1 MSQIPIQKDS
11 GRERVARSIA
21 GRLSLRQPQT
31 DSLDILHNALESV
44 PALRDSHARSP
55 DELKAMQTA
64 LASQFPTLT
73 DFEREFPSM
82 CFALATGVGKTRLMG
97 AFISYLYAAYGYKH
111 FFVLAPNLTIY
122 DKLIRDFTPN
132 TPKYVFKGIA
142 EFATSV
148 PEVITGETYEQRGD
162 LVSQAIDAPVQ
173 VNIFNISKINSEV
186 RGGKAPKIKRLSEY
200 LGQSYFDYL
209 AGLPDLVLIMD
220 ESHRYRAGAGIRAL
234 NELKPLL
241 GLEVTATPFTEA
253 TGGKTVPFKNVV
265 MDYPLARA
273 IEDGFV
279 KEPAVVTQQNFNPAD
294 HSAEQIEVIKLKD
307 GVRVHEETKVHLLT
321 YAAQTGLKP
330 VKPFVLV
337 IARDTTHAA
346 QLLARIESDTF
357 FGGNYKGKVI
367 QVDSSRTGAEE
378 EEMIRRLLA
387 VESYDEP
394 TEIVIHVNMLKEGW
408 DVTNLY
414 TIVPLRAANAR
425 TLIEQSI
432 GRGLRLP
439 YGRKTGVEVVDR
451 LNIIAHD
458 KFQEV
463 IAEANKGDSPIR
475 LKQLKLDP
483 TDSEGN
489 RLTSYAVPSTM
500 SVVLGLADVK
510 GTGASGKS
518 FVAGGPVSGEAM
530 SGVGSPG
537 VTIGQQTA
545 GHITTVLHTGEDR
558 KIAMAAMEVI
568 AEVGRLRHAV
578 DNMGSGESGKLIAPT
593 SASLSTPSVQEHI
606 AQLVQQR
613 LIPQQGSLAV
623 EGLESKFN
631 DAAAVAEVVKQA
643 VDIFM
648 EHTIDI
654 PRISIVPVG
663 PVTSGYAPFQLDI
676 SRLNYQPL
684 ANTLESHGLQSNKV
698 LTYGEAAVVE
708 ESRFADYIVRE
719 LINFD
724 DVSYDDHADFIY
736 QLADQA
742 VTHFQTYLTDDDAL
756 HNVLANYAKPI
767 ADIIHTQMAKHYV
780 EESAGSDVVI
790 SQGFVPLK
798 PCAFT
803 AKDDVKPLH
812 WAPDDKRTI
821 GQYLYGGFMR
831 CAYPYQ
837 KFHSDTER
845 ILATVLER
853 QARRWFRP
861 ASGQFNIYY
870 RSGASQPEYI
880 PDFVAQLPD
889 MVLLIETKKAQEVA
903 AAQESETDVKA
914 KAEQATLWCKH
925 ASDYAKTV
933 GGEPWKYL
941 LIPHDAVAAN
951 VTLENLIARYS
962 MGASG
967 IQSAAEAV

>member
-1 MSQIPIQKDS
+1 MSQNPIQKY
-11 GRERVARSIA
+11 GGHEKVARSIA

-31 DSLDILHNALESV
+31 ESLDILHNALEAV
-44 PALRDSHARSP
+44 PTLRDSRARSP

-142 EFATSV
+142 EFATAV
-148 PEVITGETYEQRGD
+148 PEVITGESYDQRGD

-173 VNIFNISKINSEV
+173 INIFNISKINSEV

-253 TGGKTVPFKNVV
+253 AGGKTVPFKNVV

-294 HSAEQIEVIKLKD
+294 HSSEQIEVIKLKD

-500 SVVLGLADVK
+500 AVVLGLADVK

-518 FVAGGPVSGEAM
+518 FVAGGPVGAGAI
-530 SGVGSPG
+530 SGVVTPG
-537 VTIGQQTA
+537 ATTGQQTA

-558 KIAMAAMEVI
+558 QIAMAAMEVI

-578 DNMGSGESGKLIAPT
+578 GGVGSGESGKLIAPT

-643 VDIFM
+643 VDIFV

-663 PVTSGYAPFQLDI
+663 PVTSGYAQFQLDI

-724 DVSYDDHADFIY
+724 DVSYDHHADFIY

-780 EESAGSDVVI
+780 EESAGSDVVV

-853 QARRWFRP
+853 QAKRWFRP

-933 GGEPWKYL
+933 GGKPWKYL
-941 LIPHDAVAAN
+941 LVPHDAVAAN
-951 VTLENLIARYS
+951 VTLENLVARY
-962 MGASG
+962 GTA
-967 IQSAAEAV
+967 

>member
-1 MSQIPIQKDS
+1 MSTEKIMRAIS
-11 GRERVARSIA
+11 

-31 DSLDILHNALESV
+31 ESLEILHNALETV
-44 PALRDSHARSP
+44 PTLRDSHARSP

-142 EFATSV
+142 EFATAV

-162 LVSQAIDAPVQ
+162 LVSEAIDAPVQ

-253 TGGKTVPFKNVV
+253 AGGKTVPFKNVV

-346 QLLARIESDTF
+346 QLLARIESGTF

-500 SVVLGLADVK
+500 AVVLGLADVR

-518 FVAGGPVSGEAM
+518 FVAGGPVGGEAM
-530 SGVGSPG
+530 SGVVSPG
-537 VTIGQQTA
+537 VTTGQQTT
-545 GHITTVLHTGEDR
+545 GHIATVLHTGEDR
-558 KIAMAAMEVI
+558 QIAMAAMEVI
-568 AEVGRLRHAV
+568 AEVGRLRHAI
-578 DNMGSGESGKLIAPT
+578 GATSSGESGKLIAPT
-593 SASLSTPSVQEHI
+593 SASLSTPSVQKHI

-631 DAAAVAEVVKQA
+631 DAAAVAEVVKHA
-643 VDIFM
+643 VDIFV

-654 PRISIVPVG
+654 PRISIVPRGRNGG

-684 ANTLESHGLQSNKV
+684 GNTLESHGLQSNKV

-933 GGEPWKYL
+933 GGKPWKYL
-941 LIPHDAVAAN
+941 LVPHDAVAAN
-951 VTLENLIARYS
+951 VTLENLVARY
-962 MGASG
+962 GTA
-967 IQSAAEAV
+967 